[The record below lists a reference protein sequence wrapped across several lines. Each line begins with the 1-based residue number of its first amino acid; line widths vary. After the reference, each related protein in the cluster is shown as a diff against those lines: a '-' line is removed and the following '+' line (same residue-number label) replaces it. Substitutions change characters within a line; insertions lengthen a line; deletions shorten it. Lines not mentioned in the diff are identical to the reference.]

1 MKNKKQN
8 KQKDIL
14 FILISSFILVV
25 AWVAF
30 NIWHIYVTSTINEHI
45 QFQLTPIN
53 PTFDQQT
60 MQQLK
65 SREDINPSFVSQS
78 IASGSSTQETV
89 PQIQTPIPSQT
100 PSGAPTE
107 TPSGTP
113 AISATPNSSRFAPTN
128 APIGRQG
135 Q

>member
-1 MKNKKQN
+1 MKRKKQN

-25 AWVAF
+25 AWVSF
-30 NIWHIYVTSTINEHI
+30 NIYHIYVTSTINQHI

-53 PTFDQQT
+53 PNFDQQT

-65 SREDINPSFVSQS
+65 TREDINPSFESQPL
-78 IASGSSTQETV
+78 ASNSGIQQAAPQEPTEV
-89 PQIQTPIPSQT
+89 PSQT
-100 PSGAPTE
+100 PSG
-107 TPSGTP
+107 TPSGAPTV
-113 AISATPNSSRFAPTN
+113 SSTPNSSRFAPTN